1 MRYLKIYEDFK
12 QSEIEVLEPEVE
24 LSDKTIDDV
33 LDPNF
38 FSDIEEKEEEDESY
52 IDSRGVVHIKNWN
65 QY

>member
-38 FSDIEEKEEEDESY
+38 FSDIEEKEEKDESY
-52 IDSRGVVHIKNWN
+52 IDSKGVVHIKNWN